1 MVENVVAYLYPEY
14 PDSAARAPVLLDM
27 SSTLSWEVIL
37 SNMRKTSSLT
47 LRVMKSLYP
56 RADLDAVGEGFMV
69 TCTEE
74 EANKLVEDS
83 TMKVTQDIKMLPI
96 DMS

>member
-1 MVENVVAYLYPEY
+1 
-14 PDSAARAPVLLDM
+14 
-27 SSTLSWEVIL
+27 
-37 SNMRKTSSLT
+37 MRKTSSLT
-47 LRVMKSLYP
+47 HRVMKSLYP
-56 RADLDAVGEGFMV
+56 RDDLDAVGEGFMV

>member
-1 MVENVVAYLYPEY
+1 
-14 PDSAARAPVLLDM
+14 
-27 SSTLSWEVIL
+27 
-37 SNMRKTSSLT
+37 MRKTSSLT
-47 LRVMKSLYP
+47 HRVMKSLYP
-56 RADLDAVGEGFMV
+56 QDDLDAVGEGFMV